1 MEFNMDIRNFPN
13 IGDRVSIMRLDI
25 KTRDDPSEIMSI
37 EELLENR
44 IEEMSNC
51 KQNEATLLE
60 DKIKLEEVLKE
71 KYTNQEDYDNHDI
84 MDKFDKK
91 KDIKYIIEV
100 EDKDGNIIDK
110 TGIEMSGMLESDP
123 PILLFDDKT
132 TNVKLPFDNSIHSI
146 TFNIIVNGKEFKYKY
161 KNSRDYVSY
170 TYKDERFDEFIDK
183 LLSDNSYR
191 TEREFLKFTI
201 EEEEDNKKINFD
213 YLLFANYGES
223 LIFRE
228 GKFKM
233 IKDELYNEMY
243 PKNEK
248 ISN

>member
-1 MEFNMDIRNFPN
+1 MNIGNFPD
-13 IGDRVSIMRLDI
+13 IGDRVSIKRLDI

-51 KQNEATLLE
+51 KQNKPTLLE
-60 DKIKLEEVLKE
+60 DTIKLDEILKE
-71 KYTNQEDYDNHDI
+71 KYTIQDDYKNDDI
-84 MDKFDKK
+84 MNKFNKE
-91 KDIKYIIEV
+91 KDIKYFLEV

-110 TGIEMSGMLESDP
+110 TGIELSGMLELDP

-132 TNVKLPFDNSIHSI
+132 SNIKLPFDNSIHSI

-170 TYKDERFDEFIDK
+170 TYQDERFDEFTEK

-191 TEREFLKFTI
+191 TERKFLKFTI
-201 EEEEDNKKINFD
+201 EEEKDNQKINFD
-213 YLLFANYGES
+213 YLIFANYGES

-233 IKDELYNEMY
+233 IKDKLYNEMY
-243 PKNEK
+243 PN
-248 ISN
+248 I

>member
-1 MEFNMDIRNFPN
+1 MELDLNIGDFPD
-13 IGDRVSIMRLDI
+13 IGDRVSTMKLDI
-25 KTRDDPSEIMSI
+25 KTREDPTEIMSI

-44 IEEMSNC
+44 IEEVSNC
-51 KQNEATLLE
+51 KQNQTILLE
-60 DKIKLEEVLKE
+60 DRIKLDEVLKE
-71 KYTNQEDYDNHDI
+71 KYKNKDDYNNHDI
-84 MDKFDKK
+84 MDKFDKE
-91 KDIKYIIEV
+91 KDIKYVIEV

-110 TGIEMSGMLESDP
+110 AGIELSGMFESDP
-123 PILLFDDKT
+123 PILTFDDKT
-132 TNVKLPFDNSIHSI
+132 SNFKLPFDNSIHSI
-146 TFNIIVNGKEFKYKY
+146 IFNIIVSGKEYRYKY

-170 TYKDERFDEFIDK
+170 TFKDERFDEFTDK
-183 LLSDNSYR
+183 LLRDKSYR
-191 TEREFLKFTI
+191 SERKFLKFTI
-201 EEEEDNKKINFD
+201 EEEKDNKKINFD